1 MLQLTSSEKKIQIFN
16 STTNG
21 ESRLS
26 VEEEEE
32 REKKSN
38 DSNDRN
44 MVIKIDI
51 KRQQKLEIP
60 M

>member
-1 MLQLTSSEKKIQIFN
+1 MLQLTSSEKKFQIFN

-26 VEEEEE
+26 VEEEE